1 MALYRMQKARKG
13 RLAME
18 EGFLLDLQATEL
30 FFRVCRRY
38 GVEGREPRIALLRI
52 LRKRGQAKYLRDVS
66 EFTSGKKVLRVQR
79 KGGINEN

>member
-1 MALYRMQKARKG
+1 MLETREAGL
-13 RLAME
+13 ME

-52 LRKRGQAKYLRDVS
+52 LRKRGQAKYIRDVS
-66 EFTSGKKVLRVQR
+66 PFMAGKKVLRITR
-79 KGGINEN
+79 KGVPNDNKN